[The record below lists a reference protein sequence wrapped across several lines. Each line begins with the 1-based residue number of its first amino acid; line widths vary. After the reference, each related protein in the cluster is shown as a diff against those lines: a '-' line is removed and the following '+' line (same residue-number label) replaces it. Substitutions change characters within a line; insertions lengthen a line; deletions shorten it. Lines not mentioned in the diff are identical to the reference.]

1 MPCYVFL
8 LLAFSDVYREVK
20 ETLKSIYRGSRL
32 NSTSMIEDV
41 VAERLGVRRVVGLT
55 SGGRGGN

>member
-8 LLAFSDVYREVK
+8 LLAFGDVYGEAK
-20 ETLKSIYRGSRL
+20 ETLKIAHRGSRL
-32 NSTSMIEDV
+32 DSTSMIEDV
-41 VAERLGVRRVVGLT
+41 VAERSGVRRVVGLT